1 MVFYVAKLA
10 FSLFLRKLHSL
21 SVEEEMH
28 GNVEPESWSH
38 LSKELSQKVP
48 QERGGENA
56 PQPLNSI

>member
-1 MVFYVAKLA
+1 MVLYVAKLA

-28 GNVEPESWSH
+28 GNVEPESLSH

-48 QERGGENA
+48 QERGE
-56 PQPLNSI
+56 